1 MSIDNVE
8 HYCSREYFTAKV
20 NMCSLGVKLALFR
33 TYCSLYT
40 SILSTAYVPYI
51 CTTGVIIPVIKK
63 STLDP
68 NVVKNY
74 RPITINSVHTKAIE
88 SFIIPS
94 AEISDN
100 QFGFRE
106 SRGTAFACNLLND
119 VTSYCKSRNSPL
131 FLATLDAEKCFDSI
145 CHVSLFL
152 KLIYVLPTYQWL
164 LLYNWY
170 RKLNAVVKW
179 NGCYSKGPATRNDFV
194 NDIVDDA
201 RADAIFATLK
211 TIVDDIVTCGRALR
225 CLI

>member
-1 MSIDNVE
+1 MPNI
-8 HYCSREYFTAKV
+8 F
-20 NMCSLGVKLALFR
+20 
-33 TYCSLYT
+33 
-40 SILSTAYVPYI
+40 
-51 CTTGVIIPVIKK
+51 TTGVIIPVIKK

-74 RPITINSVHTKAIE
+74 RPITISSVHTKAIE

-94 AEISDN
+94 AEIYDN

-152 KLIYVLPTYQWL
+152 KLIDVLPTYQWL

-179 NGCYSKGPATRNDFV
+179 NGCYSQMF
-194 NDIVDDA
+194 DIPVEHDREA
-201 RADAIFATLK
+201 NFLHIY
-211 TIVDDIVTCGRALR
+211 
-225 CLI
+225 LIYLLINCY